1 MRTYKKGKRYT
12 LKKRGGA
19 ARGTMG
25 KGTMGKGT
33 MGKGTPARG
42 TMGKGTP
49 GKGTPGKGKG
59 KGSRAAS
66 VNEAPAPPPLKRSV
80 TCSHL
85 IYNSLHNHEA
95 KQDFLK
101 DLFEKTRINIILR
114 VMTKDMTDDITLRLN
129 DTESGV
135 YITWLRDKTELVTI
149 SIHTGVYLENATH
162 KMVKSCIK
170 KGNAHIFFND
180 LNVSPNQIKITASDE
195 LIITPVKL
203 TNSEDANT
211 IITTIIDVLNNY
223 TEIKM

>member
-1 MRTYKKGKRYT
+1 MRTYKNRKRYT
-12 LKKRGGA
+12 LKRGGA

-33 MGKGTPARG
+33 MGKGTPGKG
-42 TMGKGTP
+42 TMGKGTM
-49 GKGTPGKGKG
+49 GKG
-59 KGSRAAS
+59 KGSRSASVNRPSAS
-66 VNEAPAPPPLKRSV
+66 VNETVSPGPLKRSL

-85 IYNSLHNHEA
+85 IYNSLHNHQE
-95 KQDFLK
+95 KQEFLK
-101 DLFEKTRINIILR
+101 DLLEKTDIKIILR
-114 VMTKDMTDDITLRLN
+114 VLTSDMTDDITLRLN
-129 DTESGV
+129 DTETGV

-149 SIHTGVYLENATH
+149 SIHTGLYLETATH

-211 IITTIIDVLNNY
+211 IITTIIEVLNNY
-223 TEIKM
+223 SELKM

>member
-1 MRTYKKGKRYT
+1 MRTYKKIKKSKT
-12 LKKRGGA
+12 KKRGGA

-25 KGTMGKGT
+25 
-33 MGKGTPARG
+33 RG
-42 TMGKGTP
+42 TMGRGTLER
-49 GKGTPGKGKG
+49 GTMSRGSMGKGKG
-59 KGSRAAS
+59 KGSRVASVNRPSAS
-66 VNEAPAPPPLKRSV
+66 VNEAPEPPPLKRSL

-85 IYNSLHNHEA
+85 IYNSLHNQEK

-101 DLFEKTRINIILR
+101 DLFEKTDIKIILR
-114 VMTKDMTDDITLRLN
+114 VITSDMTDDIILRLD
-129 DTESGV
+129 DTETGV

-149 SIHTGVYLENATH
+149 SIHTGFYLETATH

-170 KGNAHIFFND
+170 KGNAHIFFNN

-211 IITTIIDVLNNY
+211 IITTIIEVLNEY
-223 TEIKM
+223 TEKKM

>member
-1 MRTYKKGKRYT
+1 MRTYKKVKKRNT

-19 ARGTMG
+19 SRGTMG
-25 KGTMGKGT
+25 KGTMSRVTPGK
-33 MGKGTPARG
+33 G

-49 GKGTPGKGKG
+49 GKGRG
-59 KGSRAAS
+59 KGSRIAS
-66 VNEAPAPPPLKRSV
+66 VNEPASPGPLKRSL

-85 IYNSLHNHEA
+85 IYDSLHNHEK

-101 DLFEKTRINIILR
+101 DLFEKTDIKIILR
-114 VMTKDMTDDITLRLN
+114 VLTSDMTDDITLRLN
-129 DTESGV
+129 DTETGV

-149 SIHTGVYLENATH
+149 SIHTGFYLETATH

-211 IITTIIDVLNNY
+211 IITTIIEVLNEY
-223 TEIKM
+223 TEKKM